1 MPRGR
6 PSRATIHARLA
17 EQVAELRARIGGL
30 PAPEEAEGIWTDIW
44 YQEAHHST
52 ALEGNTLV
60 RKQVELLLK
69 EGRAVGDKE
78 LREYLEVQG
87 YADAAKW
94 VYGQALAPGEWTT
107 GALLSLTEV
116 RHIHE
121 LMIGPVWNI
130 SPHPDATDVEGP
142 GQWRQHDIRPFSG
155 GMQPPSW
162 TELQACMTDWLADV
176 DALREA
182 EALAPAHPPDPS
194 VTPWQDSTQHDTPL
208 PLRTMSDVSEKASA
222 KIVEL
227 IRSSYTW
234 NVGSARPAETA
245 PIAEA
250 LARLHAAFE
259 RIHPFLDGNGRTGRL
274 LMNLMLVRL
283 GYPPVIVQKRE
294 RTHYLSAL
302 DRADRGDI
310 GPLGE
315 LFARAILDNLNRF
328 ILPAVAGPARLV
340 PLEALATPDLK
351 VTTLRKAIER
361 GRLRATR
368 APNGSW
374 RSSRQWV
381 DEYLARRW
389 ARGGQH
395 PQLRRTRPGAT

>member
-1 MPRGR
+1 VPRGR

-17 EQVAELRARIGGL
+17 EQVAELRARLGGL
-30 PAPEEAEGIWTDIW
+30 PSPEEAEGIWTDIW

-52 ALEGNTLV
+52 AIEGNTLV

-87 YADAAKW
+87 YADAARW
-94 VYGQALAPGEWTT
+94 VYGQALAPGDWTT
-107 GALLSLTEV
+107 GALVSLTEV
-116 RHIHE
+116 RHVHE
-121 LMIGPVWNI
+121 LTVGPAWRAA
-130 SPHPDATDVEGP
+130 PHPDASDQEGP
-142 GQWRQHDIRPFSG
+142 GQWRQHDIHPFSG
-155 GMQPPSW
+155 GMEPPPW
-162 TELQACMTDWLADV
+162 TEVQARMSDWLAEV
-176 DALREA
+176 DALRVADA
-182 EALAPAHPPDPS
+182 ENIPYALALAE
-194 VTPWQDSTQHDTPL
+194 TEL
-208 PLRTMSDVSEKASA
+208 PLLRELRPSETRF
-222 KIVEL
+222 IDIGDE
-227 IRSSYTW
+227 Y
-234 NVGSARPAETA
+234 
-245 PIAEA
+245 PIADVVA
-250 LARLHAAFE
+250 YLHTSFE
-259 RIHPFLDGNGRTGRL
+259 WIHPFLDGNGRTGRL
-274 LMNLMLVRL
+274 LTNLMLVRL
-283 GYPPVIVQKRE
+283 GYPPVIIQKRE
-294 RTHYLSAL
+294 RTRYLLAL
-302 DRADRGDI
+302 DRADRGDV

-374 RSSRQWV
+374 RSSRVWV

-389 ARGGQH
+389 SRGKDRKAVPPSSVAG
-395 PQLRRTRPGAT
+395 